1 MSIHGL
7 YVAPGE
13 GKRLVSAAHEVVFK
27 VTGEHSTAAS
37 SFEVLVPP
45 GFDVGA
51 HLHHHSEELFYLVE
65 GELEFLAFEP
75 VSWEG
80 HWSQWRSE
88 AGRTVITAG
97 PGSVV
102 FVPPGC
108 PHAFRNASDAP
119 AKMFFQASPPPDHEH
134 YFEGLIEIFRTG
146 AAVDPAAVAALRRKY
161 DIEQISELRYQ
172 PPGE

>member
-1 MSIHGL
+1 MSVQGL

-13 GKRLVSAAHEVVFK
+13 GKRLISAAHEVVFK
-27 VTGEHSTAAS
+27 VTGEHSRAAS

-51 HLHHHSEELFYLVE
+51 HRHAHSEELFYIVE

-75 VSWEG
+75 VSKEG

-88 AGRTVITAG
+88 EDHQVITAAA
-97 PGSVV
+97 GSVL

-108 PHAFRNASDAP
+108 AHAFRNVSGRP

-134 YFEGLIEIFRTG
+134 YFEGLIEIFRDG
-146 AAVDPAAVAALRRKY
+146 EQVDPAAVAALREKY
-161 DIEQISELRYQ
+161 DIEQLTQLLYE
-172 PPGE
+172 PPAG